1 MTLVLLAPVAC
12 LLLAQGAPRPM
23 SPPPEQAARTEAARR
38 LSPEDEEVIRNLEL
52 LEQLQLL
59 QKLELFD
66 AAGDT
71 DGDAPAPAGDGAGPR
86 R

>member
-12 LLLAQGAPRPM
+12 LLLAQGAPRPV
-23 SPPPEQAARTEAARR
+23 SPPPEQAARAEADRR
-38 LSPEDEEVIRNLEL
+38 LSPEDEEVVRNLEL
-52 LEQLQLL
+52 LEQLELL

-66 AAGDT
+66 AAGDA
-71 DGDAPAPAGDGAGPR
+71 DAPAPARAGDGAGPR